1 MVMKRH
7 FSTIKNCRISESNE
21 LIDILHLGDQPLA
34 NSLKKNQKGNEEKF
48 PLSISFCEKSSL
60 LQLNETIDKK
70 ILFNHYVWVTG
81 TSQSAKNYSKAF
93 AECLTLVASPEKDD
107 LIIEIASNDGT
118 FLKPLALKGFRNVL
132 GVDPAKNIAEIANQN
147 GINTLPEF
155 WSSSLANQI
164 LNENGAAKVVFA
176 RNVIPH
182 VSDLLDVIKGIEIV
196 LKEDGVGIIEF
207 HDAGKILK
215 ELHYDSIYHEH
226 LCFFSIKSM
235 TYLLNRFN
243 LNPFHIEKSPI
254 SGGSWAIFFSKEKR
268 QKSANLEKTIVLEN
282 KNKVNNLSSWKKFAK
297 DSIAHRKK
305 TLDIIESLN
314 GKRIVGFGSSARSQ
328 TYLNYCGLNNGHIE
342 AIIDN
347 NKLKQG
353 LFSPG
358 SAIPIVNLKQ
368 GFELNPELIFILAWN
383 FKDEIVN
390 LCRASGYKGE
400 FLLPFP
406 KEPYFYN
413 VE

>member
-1 MVMKRH
+1 MDMKKP
-7 FSTIKNCRISESNE
+7 FSTIKNCRISESGN
-21 LIDILHLGDQPLA
+21 LINILHLGNQPLA
-34 NSLKKNQKGNEEKF
+34 NSLRTKQKESEETF
-48 PLSISFCEKSSL
+48 PLSISFCEQSSL
-60 LQLNETIDKK
+60 LQLNETIDKE

-81 TSQSAKNYSKAF
+81 TSQIAKTYSNIF
-93 AECLTLVASPEKDD
+93 AEWLIATADPNKDD

-118 FLKPLALKGFRNVL
+118 FLKPLALKGFKNLL
-132 GVDPAKNIAEIANQN
+132 GVDPAGNIAEIANRN
-147 GINTLPEF
+147 GINTVNDF
-155 WSSSLANQI
+155 WSSALANRI
-164 LNENGAAKVVFA
+164 VYEKSSAKVVFA

-182 VSDLLDVIKGIEIV
+182 VSELLDVIKGIEII

-235 TYLLNRFN
+235 TYLLQRFK

-254 SGGSWAIFFSKEKR
+254 SGGSWVIYFSKEDR
-268 QKSANLEKTIVLEN
+268 QKTQNLEKSISLEN
-282 KNKVNNLSSWKKFAK
+282 SDKVNILSSWETFAN
-297 DSIAHRKK
+297 DAIYHRNQ

-314 GKRIVGFGSSARSQ
+314 GKKIVGFGSSARSQ
-328 TYLNYCGLNNGHIE
+328 TYLNFCGINSGQID

-347 NKLKQG
+347 NTLKQG

-358 SAIPIVNLKQ
+358 SAIPIVNFKQ
-368 GFELNPELIFILAWN
+368 GFELKPELIFILAWN
-383 FKDEIVN
+383 FKDEIVKV
-390 LCRASGYKGE
+390 CRANGYKGE

-406 KEPYFYN
+406 KKPYLCKD
-413 VE
+413 